1 MFETNEN
8 IFLIKKHN
16 NESNTFYHM
25 KCKFLSQCDFKKHS
39 FEYLLKLS
47 TIYTNNKLYGCEYDS
62 KIMNELKQFI
72 V

>member
-1 MFETNEN
+1 MFETNEH

-25 KCKFLSQCDFKKHS
+25 KCKFLSQCDLKKHS
-39 FEYLLKLS
+39 FEYLVKMS
-47 TIYTNNKLYGCEYDS
+47 NIYTNNKLYGCEYDS
-62 KIMNELKQFI
+62 KVMNELKQFI